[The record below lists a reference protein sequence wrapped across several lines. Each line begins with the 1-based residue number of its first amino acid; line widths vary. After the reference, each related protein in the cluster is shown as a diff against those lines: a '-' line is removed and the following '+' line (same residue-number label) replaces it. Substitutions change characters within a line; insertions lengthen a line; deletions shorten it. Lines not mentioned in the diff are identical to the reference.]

1 MNMVRKVNK
10 PVNIEKKSLKL
21 VSETFS
27 GPLPPPKVL
36 EKYKDIKNDAPDII
50 FRMAENQNEH
60 RLSLEKQEQDNII
73 NLRTMQVNNEIKYN
87 YIALILMFII
97 IMTLIIIGAFLILK
111 DKNVSGYISLGV
123 AIIGVLKILSKKK

>member
-1 MNMVRKVNK
+1 
-10 PVNIEKKSLKL
+10 
-21 VSETFS
+21 
-27 GPLPPPKVL
+27 
-36 EKYKDIKNDAPDII
+36 
-50 FRMAENQNEH
+50 
-60 RLSLEKQEQDNII
+60 
-73 NLRTMQVNNEIKYN
+73 MQVNNEIKYN

>member
-1 MNMVRKVNK
+1 MNMVRKANK

-27 GPLPPPKVL
+27 GPLPHPDVL
-36 EKYKDIKNDAPDII
+36 EKYKNIKNDAPDII